1 MIRKVLLLLFFAMG
15 SMAAFAQWDSQWQ
28 WDGKGD
34 ITPFMELCYDW
45 REWPVP
51 NRINEFIVD
60 YILLDQ
66 NQENGQN
73 YPVLGIYDTRG
84 GGSIPGMAEGY
95 YKAIDIRMDDGCI
108 YVKRDEFIAMMEDD
122 SPWHALADKNNMP
135 YRQTA
140 DGELVLY
147 DFNMQVGDK
156 YLSVEGYPD
165 ISVTDVSTLL
175 TRDGVERR
183 LLTLSN
189 GCQLLEGFGCLNS
202 PGLFYFYLNPSA
214 YMEEYCKNTKPT
226 LRMITKGDD
235 IVFSYDDNMGV
246 EDINSKTSVF
256 NPQTSTLFDLQGRR
270 LTEAPAKGVFI
281 QNGKKVTY

>member
-84 GGSIPGMAEGY
+84 
-95 YKAIDIRMDDGCI
+95 
-108 YVKRDEFIAMMEDD
+108 
-122 SPWHALADKNNMP
+122 
-135 YRQTA
+135 
-140 DGELVLY
+140 
-147 DFNMQVGDK
+147 
-156 YLSVEGYPD
+156 
-165 ISVTDVSTLL
+165 
-175 TRDGVERR
+175 
-183 LLTLSN
+183 
-189 GCQLLEGFGCLNS
+189 
-202 PGLFYFYLNPSA
+202 
-214 YMEEYCKNTKPT
+214 
-226 LRMITKGDD
+226 
-235 IVFSYDDNMGV
+235 
-246 EDINSKTSVF
+246 
-256 NPQTSTLFDLQGRR
+256 
-270 LTEAPAKGVFI
+270 
-281 QNGKKVTY
+281 